1 MKSFLSSIKFLTII
15 PAPGKEVGK
24 NTVAFFPAAGI
35 FLGAIIYILN
45 FFLKKIFPQTITN
58 AFILLVYTIL
68 TGGLH
73 LDGLADTFDAI
84 SGSKGDRK
92 KFFEIL
98 DDSRIGTSGT
108 IALIF
113 SIMLKFLLLTEKSLL
128 IFPVVSRWSI
138 VFSMFISKPAKEDG
152 LGSLFIR
159 NTNFGMFLFSTVFS
173 VAITFLFLHW
183 KGVIAL
189 FLVTSIVVSII
200 VVFFTKKI
208 GGITGDILGAINE
221 ISEILCLILL
231 KIIL

>member
-159 NTNFGMFLFSTVFS
+159 NTNFGMFLFSTIFS
-173 VAITFLFLHW
+173 VAIASLFLHW

-189 FLVTSIVVSII
+189 FLVTSIVASII

-231 KIIL
+231 KIIS